1 MAQTT
6 RFTSS
11 AVGLMQIINYFDKE
25 FIMSKENE
33 FKIWISAANLPTRS
47 PSIYGLAGFAKSKGL
62 NVKLILSNH
71 EYSFENSSENT
82 QEPYQKGRGYRTEFR
97 DDEIANA
104 KFSSYIHQR
113 SARESGVEERDFEF
127 EEVKSLLREGKC
139 ILLRLNR
146 QVLFGHRPEASY
158 YAVIGYD
165 EENSVF
171 KVFDPKNEEMDVP
184 EDQMR
189 EAFETLKSVCNRDNR
204 MIVVWK

>member
-1 MAQTT
+1 M
-6 RFTSS
+6 
-11 AVGLMQIINYFDKE
+11 
-25 FIMSKENE
+25 
-33 FKIWISAANLPTRS
+33 
-47 PSIYGLAGFAKSKGL
+47 
-62 NVKLILSNH
+62 
-71 EYSFENSSENT
+71 
-82 QEPYQKGRGYRTEFR
+82 
-97 DDEIANA
+97 
-104 KFSSYIHQR
+104 
-113 SARESGVEERDFEF
+113 
-127 EEVKSLLREGKC
+127 
-139 ILLRLNR
+139 RLNR